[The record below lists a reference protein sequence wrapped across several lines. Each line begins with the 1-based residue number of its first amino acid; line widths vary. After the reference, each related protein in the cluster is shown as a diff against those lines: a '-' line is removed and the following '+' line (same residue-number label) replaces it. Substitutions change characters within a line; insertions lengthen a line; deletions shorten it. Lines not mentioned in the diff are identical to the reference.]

1 MRKLALGL
9 FTYLEFGVTVFAFM
23 PIMAGSYLRHRGD
36 PTMRKPGQWMR
47 RLGWLTSRMTPLW
60 DFGVKGEG
68 PADILHRPYV
78 VVANHESTADP
89 FLISYLPW
97 DMRWVGKEEL
107 FKLPVIGNC
116 FTWAGDIPLRRG
128 EGDSVREMMAECKRA
143 LAAGIPVMLFPEGT
157 RSKTGE
163 LLPFRDGAFRLAIE
177 AGVPVLPLAV
187 AGTRECRPKGSKWF
201 GEARAKVQVLAPIST
216 EGLGLED
223 VAALRERARDAIADA
238 LVELRGELGLE
249 RAAPRAAEPI
259 ELSTAAE

>member
-1 MRKLALGL
+1 
-9 FTYLEFGVTVFAFM
+9 
-23 PIMAGSYLRHRGD
+23 
-36 PTMRKPGQWMR
+36 
-47 RLGWLTSRMTPLW
+47 
-60 DFGVKGEG
+60 
-68 PADILHRPYV
+68 V

-89 FLISYLPW
+89 FLINYLPW

-107 FKLPVIGNC
+107 FKIPVIGHC
-116 FTWAGDIPLRRG
+116 FTWSGDIPLRRG

-177 AGVPVLPLAV
+177 AGVPILPLAV

-216 EGLGLED
+216 EGLTVDD
-223 VAALRERARDAIADA
+223 VASLRERTRDAIADA
-238 LVELRGELGLE
+238 LVELRAELGLV
-249 RAAPRAAEPI
+249 RAAPRTAGPSSAELP
-259 ELSTAAE
+259 TAAE